1 MDYVNHSTWFYRDHR
16 LLQITILHALF
27 WQLEYREL
35 YESVEYLCRKR
46 QCDRIQ
52 SNSKYVFP
60 QYVSGNYVH
69 NFRILKVVSESK
81 ESVIE
86 PTCVDNNHHARRIE
100 YDKHKSAWDEL
111 HCQLFE
117 WRPQSGH
124 FMWRNSVGISRLTLP
139 RVPTSNSATDPEM
152 CRNLGS
158 NFSTLVKMNHN
169 FVDIVDPA
177 IWTITCH
184 SRPNSSGCEQISF

>member
-1 MDYVNHSTWFYRDHR
+1 MLYKYDNRIYGWGPSSLYAQLRKSCSINTVKSLSDGGFRSKWEMLIFTSWPEEEYSCIYIFIFRSSFIFQTRWITLTIQHDSTG
-16 LLQITILHALF
+16 II
-27 WQLEYREL
+27 EYREL

-86 PTCVDNNHHARRIE
+86 STCVDNNHHACRIE
-100 YDKHKSAWDEL
+100 YDKRKSAWDEL
-111 HCQLFE
+111 HC
-117 WRPQSGH
+117 
-124 FMWRNSVGISRLTLP
+124 
-139 RVPTSNSATDPEM
+139 
-152 CRNLGS
+152 
-158 NFSTLVKMNHN
+158 
-169 FVDIVDPA
+169 
-177 IWTITCH
+177 
-184 SRPNSSGCEQISF
+184 